1 MTCKSCGKDVSE
13 KLMTNYKKHNLEPE
27 LRCCEECIRSFPG
40 TALSEL
46 FSKIKDALNEKNQD
60 EWKDL
65 ELSLKSAF
73 ALKMI
78 QKENIEGGTM
88 GHIETL
94 RAITASEVE

>member
-1 MTCKSCGKDVSE
+1 MTK
-13 KLMTNYKKHNLEPE
+13 YKKHNLEPE
-27 LRCCEECIRSFPG
+27 LRYCEECIRSFPR

-46 FSKIKDALNEKNQD
+46 FSKIKDALREKNQDD

-73 ALKMI
+73 VLKMI
-78 QKENIEGGTM
+78 EEGNIVGGTM